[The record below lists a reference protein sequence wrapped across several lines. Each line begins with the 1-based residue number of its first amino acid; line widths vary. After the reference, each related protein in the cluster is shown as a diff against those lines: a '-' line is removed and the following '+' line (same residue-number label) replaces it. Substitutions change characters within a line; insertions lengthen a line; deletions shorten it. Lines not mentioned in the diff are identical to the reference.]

1 MEGLQRPCLPSP
13 HGEAPTVVSTQAA
26 RSRNIDRPDNT
37 GLDGANMQQNE
48 ALESAR
54 RLWFDVSVN
63 VTKDGELTASTL
75 NLTPP
80 APADAPQEPSQR
92 HHAFLKLANA
102 AHMEQLFRKCYS

>member
-63 VTKDGELTASTL
+63 VKKDGELKIR
-75 NLTPP
+75 P
-80 APADAPQEPSQR
+80 
-92 HHAFLKLANA
+92 
-102 AHMEQLFRKCYS
+102 